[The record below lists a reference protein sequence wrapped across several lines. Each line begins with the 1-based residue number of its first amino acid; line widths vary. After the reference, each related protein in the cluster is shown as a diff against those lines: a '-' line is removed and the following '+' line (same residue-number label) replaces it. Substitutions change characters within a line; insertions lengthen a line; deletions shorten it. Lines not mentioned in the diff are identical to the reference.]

1 MAIPILNHL
10 DVKGNLTLND
20 NKLQDFVVDHSTTGN
35 AGDTAGKLIYD
46 SGSLKFY
53 NGSSWQTLGTGS
65 GSGTVTQVDGGDGLT
80 GSVTSSGSLAV
91 GAGTGMTVNTNDIA
105 VTAAQT
111 GITSIY
117 NTSLAVGYG
126 ASHANIDFS
135 TDNAIIFDIDG
146 TQQIK
151 LQDGAL
157 VPITDNDIDL
167 GTSSLEFKDAYFDG
181 TVTSDAFAGPLTG
194 SLTIGGH
201 LVDDI
206 DVTSEASDA
215 NDHLMTALA
224 IKNRIEDY
232 GYITASSTSTLTNK
246 TIAASQVTEISNLT
260 AAEGEQ
266 LEAIGSTTIS
276 ATQWGYLGAASG
288 AITNTD
294 VDVSVSNLTARLPQ
308 VTSSVTIGDATDVT
322 VTTSGDLVV
331 TGDLTVS
338 GDTITANVGTLTVED
353 KNIVLN
359 YASGS
364 DTSSTANGSGIT
376 IQDAVDASNDAT
388 ILWDATNDEFDFS
401 HPINVTGKVTAT
413 GTSVFATLDISGDV
427 DVDGTLEADAITL
440 NGTALGSLY
449 SPIAGSS
456 SIVTTGAL
464 NSGSITSGFGTID
477 TGSSA
482 ITTTGLISGGSLD
495 IDDVVVN
502 GSTIGHTN
510 DTDLMTVASGVLTVA
525 GEVDATSLDISGDA
539 DIDGT
544 LEADAITV
552 AGTALNTVVDNRIK
566 AVQKTA
572 TIDVSEL
579 DSSALKCNIAHGL
592 TSNNI
597 IVKLYDG
604 TTYLDV
610 FADVDRVDTDT
621 IQIVFSAAPSND
633 IVVVIQEIIGD
644 NIGAGSD
651 ITYPS
656 S

>member
-117 NTSLAVGYG
+117 NASLAVGYG